1 MTTARRTRRPAHATL
16 ATASAARIPPPE
28 QLDIGATTSKRFEP
42 VNVPSDRPTSHGQ
55 GASRPLRDRRLV
67 QATWA
72 TCVAIVASAIPD
84 IGSERWRNLPPLFV
98 GLVAM
103 GGVLLLVRAGRR
115 NGAVAMLLCSLFAMV
130 CLLMWQ
136 NGGLRDTSLLAFPC
150 ILVFAAMLGTRKLYF
165 GLFAAMTAI
174 VALLLVVNTNGT
186 HVNRLLPLSFSTF
199 VDLVAVLFVTSVV
212 AWLMASDM
220 QTALDAVHAQN
231 EQMAA
236 AQQRME
242 MMATHDALTG
252 LPNRSLARD
261 RFEQA
266 AAAARRGDHSVAML
280 YLDLDNFKNVNDTLG
295 HSSGDTLLKL
305 VSERL
310 ATLLRTADT
319 VARLGGDE
327 FLLLVP
333 EVHDGA
339 TVAEI
344 ANKVVTGLMA
354 PFEVLGMEIF
364 AGCSLGITLF
374 PADDIDFDSLL
385 KKADIAMY
393 RAKES
398 GRNAFRF
405 WDGEMNDS
413 VVEHVALLSAMRSA
427 IAHRDFTLSY
437 QPQFDLRTGKLI
449 GAEALIRWNHAEM
462 GNISPVRFIPLAE
475 RSGLII
481 PIGDWVLQ
489 EACAQAQRWRAAGW
503 TDFTISVNVSP
514 VQFKRGSVE
523 NSVAQALADSGLPST
538 HLELELTE
546 SLLIQD
552 SLTLVESLATLR
564 RMGVRFAID
573 DFGTGYSNLAYL
585 KRFEVERLKIDQ
597 TFVRRLTDDVQ
608 DQAIVRAIV
617 QMASSLNLFT
627 VAEGVE
633 DSATLAL
640 LGDLGCQQGQG
651 FHWSP
656 AVPAAEFEAF
666 LRA

>member
-1 MTTARRTRRPAHATL
+1 MNVFREQP
-16 ATASAARIPPPE
+16 IPP
-28 QLDIGATTSKRFEP
+28 
-42 VNVPSDRPTSHGQ
+42 GQ

-67 QATWA
+67 QAIWA
-72 TCVAIVASAIPD
+72 ACVAITASAIPD
-84 IGSERWRNLPPLFV
+84 VWSANWRNLPPLLL
-98 GLVAM
+98 GLLAM
-103 GGVLLLVRAGRR
+103 AAVLRLVHVGRR
-115 NGAVAMLLCSLFAMV
+115 GAGVALMLTSLMGMV
-130 CLLMWQ
+130 TLLMWQ

-150 ILVFAAMLGTRKLYF
+150 MLLFAAMLGTRRLYV
-165 GLFAAMTAI
+165 GLFAAMMAVI
-174 VALLLVVNTNGT
+174 VTLLVANIQGW
-186 HVNRLLPLSFSTF
+186 HVNKVPPLSANTF
-199 VDLVAVLFVTSVV
+199 VDLAAVLFVTSVI

-220 QTALDAVHAQN
+220 HTALDAVHAQN
-231 EQMAA
+231 AQMAA
-236 AQQRME
+236 TQQRME
-242 MMATHDALTG
+242 IMATHDALTG

-266 AAAARRGDHSVAML
+266 AAAARRGEHSVAML

-295 HSSGDTLLKL
+295 HSSGDTLLKQ

-310 ATLLRTADT
+310 LALLRTADT

-333 EVHDGA
+333 DVSEIPA
-339 TVAEI
+339 VAEI
-344 ANKVVTGLMA
+344 ANKVVSGLMA
-354 PFEVLGMEIF
+354 PFDVIGMQIF
-364 AGCSLGITLF
+364 AGCSLGVTLF
-374 PADDIDFDSLL
+374 PADGADFDSLL

-393 RAKES
+393 RAKEA

-405 WDGEMNDS
+405 WDGEMNAS
-413 VVEHVALLSAMRSA
+413 VIEHVELLSAMRTA
-427 IAHRDFTLSY
+427 LERHEFTLSY
-437 QPQFDLRTGKLI
+437 QPQFDLRTGTLI
-449 GAEALIRWNHAEM
+449 GAEALIRWRHAEL
-462 GNISPVRFIPLAE
+462 GQISPARFIPLAE

-481 PIGDWVLQ
+481 PIGDWVLH

-503 TDFTISVNVSP
+503 GDLTISVNVSP
-514 VQFKRGSVE
+514 VQFRRGSVE
-523 NSVAQALADSGLPST
+523 ASVAQALADSGLPST
-538 HLELELTE
+538 NLELELTE

-552 SLTLVESLATLR
+552 SLALAESLASLR
-564 RMGVRFAID
+564 RLGVRFAID

-617 QMASSLNLFT
+617 QMAASLNLFT

-633 DSATLAL
+633 DGATLAL

-656 AVPAAEFEAF
+656 AVPAAEFEKF

>member
-1 MTTARRTRRPAHATL
+1 MNVSSEQPSSPGQ
-16 ATASAARIPPPE
+16 ASA
-28 QLDIGATTSKRFEP
+28 
-42 VNVPSDRPTSHGQ
+42 
-55 GASRPLRDRRLV
+55 RPLRDRRLV

-72 TCVAIVASAIPD
+72 TCIAICATAVPD
-84 IGSERWRNLPPLFV
+84 IWSGRWMNLPPLAV
-98 GLVAM
+98 GLAGLGVVLWLAHADRRNAAVA
-103 GGVLLLVRAGRR
+103 LLLA
-115 NGAVAMLLCSLFAMV
+115 SLFGMV

-150 ILVFAAMLGTRKLYF
+150 MLVFAAMLGTRRLYF
-165 GLFAAMTAI
+165 GLLAGMMAMI
-174 VALLLVVNTNGT
+174 ALLLVVNTNGW
-186 HVNRLLPLSFSTF
+186 HVNRLPPLSYNTF
-199 VDLVAVLFVTSVV
+199 VDLASVLFVTSVI

-220 QTALDAVHAQN
+220 HTALDAVNAQN
-231 EQMAA
+231 AQMAA
-236 AQQRME
+236 TQQRME

-266 AAAARRGDHSVAML
+266 ANAARRGEHGVAML

-295 HSSGDTLLKL
+295 HSSGDALLKQ
-305 VSERL
+305 VSDRL
-310 ATLLRTADT
+310 SALLRTADT

-327 FLLLVP
+327 FLLLIP
-333 EVHDGA
+333 EVADGGA
-339 TVAEI
+339 VAEI
-344 ANKVVTGLMA
+344 ANKVVAGLMA
-354 PFEVLGMEIF
+354 PFEVIGMEIF
-364 AGCSLGITLF
+364 AGCSLGITMF
-374 PADDIDFDSLL
+374 PADGTDFDSLL

-398 GRNAFRF
+398 GRNAYRF
-405 WDGEMNDS
+405 WDGEMNAS
-413 VVEHVALLSAMRSA
+413 VVEHVELLSAMRA
-427 IAHRDFTLSY
+427 ALAHRDFTLSY
-437 QPQFDLRTGKLI
+437 QPQFDLRTGRLI
-449 GAEALIRWNHAEM
+449 GAEALIRWRHAER
-462 GNISPVRFIPLAE
+462 GNISPAQFIPLAE

-503 TDFTISVNVSP
+503 TDLTISVNVSP

-523 NSVAQALADSGLPST
+523 TSVALALAASGLPSAN
-538 HLELELTE
+538 LELELTE

-552 SLTLVESLATLR
+552 SLSLVESLATLR

-617 QMASSLNLFT
+617 QMASSLNLYT

-633 DSATLAL
+633 DGATLAL

-656 AVPAAEFEAF
+656 AVPALEFEAF
-666 LRA
+666 LKV

>member
-1 MTTARRTRRPAHATL
+1 MKY
-16 ATASAARIPPPE
+16 S
-28 QLDIGATTSKRFEP
+28 DATTSKRFEP
-42 VNVPSDRPTSHGQ
+42 VNVPSEQPIPQGQ
-55 GASRPLRDRRLV
+55 SASRLLRDRRLV
-67 QATWA
+67 QAVWA
-72 TCVAIVASAIPD
+72 ACVAITASAIPD
-84 IGSERWRNLPPLFV
+84 FWSERWRNLPPLFIGLAAM
-98 GLVAM
+98 GLVLM
-103 GGVLLLVRAGRR
+103 LVRAGRR
-115 NGAVAMLLCSLFAMV
+115 TAAVALMLTSLMGMV
-130 CLLMWQ
+130 GLLMWQ

-150 ILVFAAMLGTRKLYF
+150 LLVFAAMLGTRRLYF
-165 GLFAAMTAI
+165 GLFATMMVVIAI
-174 VALLLVVNTNGT
+174 LLAVNINGW
-186 HVNRLLPLSFSTF
+186 HVNKVPPLTINTF
-199 VDLVAVLFVTSVV
+199 VDIAAVMFVTSVI

-220 QTALDAVHAQN
+220 HAALDAVHAQN
-231 EQMAA
+231 AQMAE
-236 AQQRME
+236 AQARME
-242 MMATHDALTG
+242 IMATHDALTG

-266 AAAARRGDHSVAML
+266 AAAARRGNSNVAML

-295 HSSGDTLLKL
+295 HSSGDTLLKQ
-305 VSERL
+305 VSDRL
-310 ATLLRTADT
+310 ASLLRNADT

-333 EVHDGA
+333 EVNDGA

-344 ANKVVTGLMA
+344 ANKVVSGLMA
-354 PFEVLGMEIF
+354 PFDVIGMEIF
-364 AGCSLGITLF
+364 AGCSLGITMF
-374 PADDIDFDSLL
+374 PTDGTDFDSLL

-393 RAKES
+393 RAKEA
-398 GRNAFRF
+398 GRNGFRF
-405 WDGEMNDS
+405 WDGEMNAS
-413 VVEHVALLSAMRSA
+413 VVEHVELLSAMRA
-427 IAHRDFTLSY
+427 ALAHRDFTLSY
-437 QPQFDLRTGKLI
+437 QPQFDLRTGRLI
-449 GAEALIRWNHAEM
+449 GAEALIRWNHAQM
-462 GNISPVRFIPLAE
+462 GYISPARFIPLAE

-489 EACAQAQRWRAAGW
+489 EACMQAQRWRSAGW
-503 TDFTISVNVSP
+503 TDLTISVNVSP

-523 NSVAQALADSGLPST
+523 TSVAQALAESGLPST
-538 HLELELTE
+538 SLELELTE

-552 SLTLVESLATLR
+552 SLALAESLASLR

-633 DSATLAL
+633 DAATLAL

-656 AVPAAEFEAF
+656 AVPAAEFEKF
-666 LRA
+666 LKA

>member
-1 MTTARRTRRPAHATL
+1 MTVSR
-16 ATASAARIPPPE
+16 E
-28 QLDIGATTSKRFEP
+28 QPISH
-42 VNVPSDRPTSHGQ
+42 NVDS
-55 GASRPLRDRRLV
+55 SRQLRDRRLV

-72 TCVAIVASAIPD
+72 TCIAICASSIPD
-84 IGSERWRNLPPLFV
+84 IVSQRWRNLPPLAL
-98 GLVAM
+98 GLLAM
-103 GGVLLLVRAGRR
+103 AGVLLLVRANRR
-115 NGAVAMLLCSLFAMV
+115 NGAVALLLCSLFGMV
-130 CLLMWQ
+130 SLLMWQ

-150 ILVFAAMLGTRKLYF
+150 MLVFAAMLGTRRLYF
-165 GLFAAMTAI
+165 GLFAAMMAVI
-174 VALLLVVNTNGT
+174 GALLVVNTNGS
-186 HVNRLLPLSFSTF
+186 HVNRLPPLSYNTF
-199 VDLVAVLFVTSVV
+199 IDLVAVLFVTSVI

-220 QTALDAVHAQN
+220 HNALDALHAQN
-231 EQMAA
+231 AQMAA
-236 AQQRME
+236 THERMAL
-242 MMATHDALTG
+242 MATHDALTG

-266 AAAARRGDHSVAML
+266 AAAARRGEHSVAML

-295 HSSGDTLLKL
+295 HSSGDALLKL
-305 VSERL
+305 VSDRL
-310 ATLLRTADT
+310 GTLLRTADT

-333 EVHDGA
+333 EVNDGA
-339 TVAEI
+339 AVAEI
-344 ANKVVTGLMA
+344 ANKVVNGLMA
-354 PFEVLGMEIF
+354 PFDVIGMEIF
-364 AGCSLGITLF
+364 AGCSLGITMF
-374 PADDIDFDSLL
+374 PADGSDFDSLL

-398 GRNAFRF
+398 GRNGFRF
-405 WDGEMNDS
+405 WDGEMNAS
-413 VVEHVALLSAMRSA
+413 VVEHVELLSAMRTA
-427 IAHRDFTLSY
+427 IAHKDFTLSY
-437 QPQFDLRTGKLI
+437 QPQFDLRTGRLI
-449 GAEALIRWNHAEM
+449 GAEALIRWKHAEL

-489 EACAQAQRWRAAGW
+489 EACTQAQRWRAAGW
-503 TDFTISVNVSP
+503 TDLTISVNVSP

-523 NSVAQALADSGLPST
+523 TSVAQALAESGLPSVN
-538 HLELELTE
+538 LELELTE

-552 SLTLVESLATLR
+552 SLTLAESLASLR

-617 QMASSLNLFT
+617 QMAASLNLFT

-633 DSATLAL
+633 DGATLAL

-656 AVPAAEFEAF
+656 AVPAAEFEKF

>member
-1 MTTARRTRRPAHATL
+1 MTVSR
-16 ATASAARIPPPE
+16 E
-28 QLDIGATTSKRFEP
+28 QAGTP
-42 VNVPSDRPTSHGQ
+42 GQ
-55 GASRPLRDRRLV
+55 SASRLLRDRRLV
-67 QATWA
+67 QTTWA
-72 TCVAIVASAIPD
+72 TCAAICATSIPD
-84 IGSERWRNLPPLFV
+84 IWSARWRNLPPLLL
-98 GLVAM
+98 GLAAM
-103 GGVLLLVRAGRR
+103 AAVLAMVRTGRR
-115 NGAVAMLLCSLFAMV
+115 NGAVAMLLWSLLGMV

-150 ILVFAAMLGTRKLYF
+150 MLVFAAMLGTRRLYF
-165 GLFAAMTAI
+165 GLFAAMLAMI
-174 VALLLVVNTNGT
+174 ALLLAVNINGW
-186 HVNRLLPLSFSTF
+186 HVNRLPPLSYNTF
-199 VDLVAVLFVTSVV
+199 IDLVAVLFVTSVI

-220 QTALDAVHAQN
+220 HAALDAVHAQN

-236 AQQRME
+236 AQERME
-242 MMATHDALTG
+242 IMATHDTLTG

-266 AAAARRGDHSVAML
+266 AAAARRGEHSVAML

-295 HSSGDTLLKL
+295 HGSGDALLKL

-310 ATLLRTADT
+310 SGLLRNADT

-339 TVAEI
+339 AVAEI

-354 PFEVLGMEIF
+354 PFDIIGMEIF
-364 AGCSLGITLF
+364 AGCSLGITMF
-374 PADDIDFDSLL
+374 PADDADFDNLL

-405 WDGEMNDS
+405 WDGEMNAS
-413 VVEHVALLSAMRSA
+413 VVEHVELLAAMRTA
-427 IAHRDFTLSY
+427 VARRDFTLSY

-449 GAEALIRWNHAEM
+449 GAEALIRWRHAEM

-489 EACAQAQRWRAAGW
+489 EACAQAQRWHAAGW
-503 TDFTISVNVSP
+503 TDLTISVNVSP
-514 VQFKRGSVE
+514 VQFRRGSVE
-523 NSVAQALADSGLPST
+523 TSVAQALAASGLPSAN
-538 HLELELTE
+538 LELELTE

-552 SLTLVESLATLR
+552 SLTLAESLASLR

-597 TFVRRLTDDVQ
+597 AFVRRLTDDIQ

-633 DSATLAL
+633 DAATLAL

>member
-1 MTTARRTRRPAHATL
+1 VTVSREQP
-16 ATASAARIPPPE
+16 IPP
-28 QLDIGATTSKRFEP
+28 
-42 VNVPSDRPTSHGQ
+42 GQ
-55 GASRPLRDRRLV
+55 SASRLLRDRRLV

-72 TCVAIVASAIPD
+72 ICLAICATSIPD
-84 IGSERWRNLPPLFV
+84 VLTRQWWNLPPLLI
-98 GLVAM
+98 GLGAM
-103 GGVLLLVRAGRR
+103 GGVLRMVRIGRR
-115 NGAVAMLLCSLFAMV
+115 NGAVVLLLTSLFAMV
-130 CLLMWQ
+130 SGLMWH

-150 ILVFAAMLGTRKLYF
+150 MLVFAAMLGTRRLYF
-165 GLFAAMTAI
+165 GLLAAMLAMI
-174 VALLLVVNTNGT
+174 ALLLEASLHGWKSTE
-186 HVNRLLPLSFSTF
+186 LPPLSYNTF
-199 VDLVAVLFVTSVV
+199 VDLASVLFVTSVV

-220 QTALDAVHAQN
+220 HDALDAVHAHN
-231 EQMAA
+231 AQMAA
-236 AQQRME
+236 TQQRME
-242 MMATHDALTG
+242 IMATHDALTG

-266 AAAARRGDHSVAML
+266 AAAARRGARSVAML

-295 HSSGDTLLKL
+295 HNSGDTLLKQ

-310 ATLLRTADT
+310 GSLLRNADT

-333 EVHDGA
+333 EVDDGA
-339 TVAEI
+339 AVAEI
-344 ANKVVTGLMA
+344 ANKVVGGLMA
-354 PFEVLGMEIF
+354 PFEVIGMEIF
-364 AGCSLGITLF
+364 AGCSLGITMF
-374 PADDIDFDSLL
+374 PADGTDFDSLL

-405 WDGEMNDS
+405 WDGEMNAS
-413 VVEHVALLSAMRSA
+413 VVEHVELLSAMRA
-427 IAHRDFTLSY
+427 ALAHGDFTLSY
-437 QPQFDLRTGKLI
+437 QPQFDLRTGRLI
-449 GAEALIRWNHAEM
+449 GAEALLRWRHAEM
-462 GNISPVRFIPLAE
+462 GNISPTRFIPLAE

-503 TDFTISVNVSP
+503 TDLTISVNVSP
-514 VQFKRGSVE
+514 VQFKRGNVE
-523 NSVAQALADSGLPST
+523 TSVAQALADSGLPSEN
-538 HLELELTE
+538 LELELTE

-552 SLTLVESLATLR
+552 SLSLSESLASLR

-597 TFVRRLTDDVQ
+597 TFVRRLTDDLQ

-617 QMASSLNLFT
+617 QMASSLNLYT

-633 DSATLAL
+633 DGATLAL

-656 AVPAAEFEAF
+656 AVPALEFEAF
-666 LRA
+666 LRG

>member
-1 MTTARRTRRPAHATL
+1 MQHLALQAMSGSLRPGKEYRRR
-16 ATASAARIPPPE
+16 
-28 QLDIGATTSKRFEP
+28 TSKRFEP
-42 VNVPSDRPTSHGQ
+42 VSVPREQPIPPALDAPR
-55 GASRPLRDRRLV
+55 ALRDRRLV
-67 QATWA
+67 QAAWA
-72 TCVAIVASAIPD
+72 CGLAICATGVPD
-84 IGSERWRNLPPLFV
+84 ILARRWHNIPPLLA
-98 GLVAM
+98 GLGALAVVLWLVRHQRRNAAVALM
-103 GGVLLLVRAGRR
+103 LTSLFGMVSLLL
-115 NGAVAMLLCSLFAMV
+115 
-130 CLLMWQ
+130 WQ
-136 NGGLRDTSLLAFPC
+136 NGGLRDTALMAFPC
-150 ILVFAAMLGTRKLYF
+150 MLVFAAMLGTRRLYF
-165 GLFAAMTAI
+165 ALFAAMLAVIATVLYAN
-174 VALLLVVNTNGT
+174 VSGR
-186 HVNRLLPLSFSTF
+186 HVNASPPLSWNTL
-199 VDLVAVLFVTSVV
+199 VDLVSVLSVTALV
-212 AWLMASDM
+212 AWLMAGDM
-220 QTALDAVHAQN
+220 HAALDALQARN
-231 EQMAA
+231 AQMAA
-236 AQQRME
+236 TQERME
-242 MMATHDALTG
+242 MMATHDALTN
-252 LPNRSLARD
+252 LPNRSLVRD

-266 AAAARRGDHSVAML
+266 AAVARRSGHSVAML

-295 HSSGDTLLKL
+295 HGSGDRLLMQ
-305 VSERL
+305 VGDRL
-310 ATLLRTADT
+310 SSLLRHADT

-333 EVHDGA
+333 EASDGA
-339 TVAEI
+339 AVAEI

-354 PFEVLGMEIF
+354 PFDVLGMEIF
-364 AGCSLGITLF
+364 SGCSLGVTMF
-374 PADDIDFDSLL
+374 PSDGEDFDSLL

-405 WDGEMNDS
+405 WDTEMNES
-413 VVEHVALLSAMRSA
+413 VVEHVELLSAMRA
-427 IAHRDFTLSY
+427 ALAHRDFTLSY
-437 QPQFDLRTGKLI
+437 QPQFDLRTGRLI
-449 GAEALIRWNHAEM
+449 GAEALIRWRHAEL
-462 GNISPVRFIPLAE
+462 GQISPARFIPLAE

-503 TDFTISVNVSP
+503 TDLTISVNVSP
-514 VQFKRGSVE
+514 VQFRRSSVE
-523 NSVAQALADSGLPST
+523 ASVAQALAGCGLPSAN
-538 HLELELTE
+538 LELELTE

-552 SLTLVESLATLR
+552 SLALVESLASLR

-633 DSATLAL
+633 DGATLAL

-656 AVPAAEFEAF
+656 AVPAAEFEKF

>member
-1 MTTARRTRRPAHATL
+1 MD
-16 ATASAARIPPPE
+16 S
-28 QLDIGATTSKRFEP
+28 DATTSKRFEP
-42 VNVPSDRPTSHGQ
+42 VNVSREQPIPPGQ
-55 GASRPLRDRRLV
+55 GAARPLRDRRLV
-67 QATWA
+67 QAIWA
-72 TCVAIVASAIPD
+72 TGIAISASSVPD
-84 IGSERWRNLPPLFV
+84 ILSAHWRNLPPLV
-98 GLVAM
+98 AGLAAM
-103 GGVLLLVRAGRR
+103 
-115 NGAVAMLLCSLFAMV
+115 AVVMLLIHRGHRNAAIAVMLSALMGMV
-130 CLLMWQ
+130 GQLMWQ

-150 ILVFAAMLGTRKLYF
+150 MLVFAAMLGTRRIYF
-165 GLFAAMTAI
+165 GLFAAMMAMI
-174 VALLLVVNTNGT
+174 ALLLVVNINGW
-186 HVNRLLPLSFSTF
+186 HVNKLPPLSYNTF
-199 VDLVAVLFVTSVV
+199 VDLGAVLFVTSVI
-212 AWLMASDM
+212 AWLMANDM
-220 QTALDAVHAQN
+220 HRALDAVSAQN
-231 EQMAA
+231 EMMQA
-236 AQQRME
+236 AQERME
-242 MMATHDALTG
+242 LMATHDALTG

-266 AAAARRGDHSVAML
+266 AAAARRGEHSVAML

-295 HSSGDTLLKL
+295 HGSGDTLLKL
-305 VSERL
+305 VSDRL
-310 ATLLRTADT
+310 ASLLRTADT

-333 EVHDGA
+333 EVNDGA
-339 TVAEI
+339 AVAEI
-344 ANKVVTGLMA
+344 ASKVVAGLMA
-354 PFEVLGMEIF
+354 PFDVIGMEIF
-364 AGCSLGITLF
+364 AGCSMGVTMF
-374 PADDIDFDSLL
+374 PADGADFDSLL

-398 GRNAFRF
+398 GRNGFRF
-405 WDGEMNDS
+405 WDGEMNAS
-413 VVEHVALLSAMRSA
+413 VVEHVELLSALRA
-427 IAHRDFTLSY
+427 ALAHGDFTLSY
-437 QPQFDLRTGKLI
+437 QPQFDLRTGRLI
-449 GAEALIRWNHAEM
+449 GAEALIRWRHAEM

-489 EACAQAQRWRAAGW
+489 EACAQAERWRAAGW
-503 TDFTISVNVSP
+503 TDLTISVNVSP

-523 NSVAQALADSGLPST
+523 TSVAQALAASGLPST
-538 HLELELTE
+538 NLELELTE

-552 SLTLVESLATLR
+552 SLALAESLASLR

-597 TFVRRLTDDVQ
+597 TFVRRLTDDLQ

-633 DSATLAL
+633 DAATLAL

-656 AVPAAEFEAF
+656 AVPAAEFEVF
-666 LRA
+666 LKK

>member
-1 MTTARRTRRPAHATL
+1 
-16 ATASAARIPPPE
+16 
-28 QLDIGATTSKRFEP
+28 
-42 VNVPSDRPTSHGQ
+42 
-55 GASRPLRDRRLV
+55 LRDRRLV

-72 TCVAIVASAIPD
+72 ICLAIGATAIPD
-84 IGSERWRNLPPLFV
+84 VLSRQWWNLPPLFM
-98 GLVAM
+98 GLAAM
-103 GGVLLLVRAGRR
+103 GIVLWMVRIDRR
-115 NGAVAMLLCSLFAMV
+115 NGAVVLLLTSLFAMV
-130 CLLMWQ
+130 SGLMWH

-150 ILVFAAMLGTRKLYF
+150 MLVFAAMLGTRRLYF
-165 GLFAAMTAI
+165 GLLAAMLAMI
-174 VALLLVVNTNGT
+174 ALLLEASIHGWKSTE
-186 HVNRLLPLSFSTF
+186 LPPLSYNTF
-199 VDLVAVLFVTSVV
+199 VDLASVLFVTSVI
-212 AWLMASDM
+212 AWLMASDLH
-220 QTALDAVHAQN
+220 TALDAVHAHN
-231 EQMAA
+231 AQMAA
-236 AQQRME
+236 TQQRME
-242 MMATHDALTG
+242 IMATHDALTG

-266 AAAARRGDHSVAML
+266 AGAARRSEHSVAML

-295 HSSGDTLLKL
+295 HNSGDTLLKL

-310 ATLLRTADT
+310 SSLLRTADT

-333 EVHDGA
+333 EVADGA
-339 TVAEI
+339 AAAEI
-344 ANKVVTGLMA
+344 ANKVVSGLMA
-354 PFEVLGMEIF
+354 PFDVIGMEIF
-364 AGCSLGITLF
+364 AGCSLGVTMF
-374 PADDIDFDSLL
+374 PADGNDFDSLL

-405 WDGEMNDS
+405 WDGEMNAS
-413 VVEHVALLSAMRSA
+413 VVEHVELLSALRA
-427 IAHRDFTLSY
+427 ALAHQDFTLSY
-437 QPQFDLRTGKLI
+437 QPQFDLLSGRLI
-449 GAEALIRWNHAEM
+449 GAEALLRWRHAEM
-462 GNISPVRFIPLAE
+462 GNISPARFIPLAE

-503 TDFTISVNVSP
+503 TDLTISVNVSP

-523 NSVAQALADSGLPST
+523 TSVAQALADSGLPSAN
-538 HLELELTE
+538 LELELTE

-552 SLTLVESLATLR
+552 SLALAESLASLR

-633 DSATLAL
+633 DGATLAL

-656 AVPAAEFEAF
+656 AVPAAQFEVF

>member
-1 MTTARRTRRPAHATL
+1 MTVSREQP
-16 ATASAARIPPPE
+16 IPLGVDGP
-28 QLDIGATTSKRFEP
+28 R
-42 VNVPSDRPTSHGQ
+42 V
-55 GASRPLRDRRLV
+55 LRDRRLV
-67 QATWA
+67 QAAWA
-72 TCVAIVASAIPD
+72 CGLAICATGIPD
-84 IGSERWRNLPPLFV
+84 VLAQRWRNIPPLLV
-98 GLVAM
+98 GLGALAVVLWLVRHRRRNAAVALM
-103 GGVLLLVRAGRR
+103 LTSLFGMVSLLL
-115 NGAVAMLLCSLFAMV
+115 
-130 CLLMWQ
+130 WQ
-136 NGGLRDTSLLAFPC
+136 NGGLRDTALMAFPC
-150 ILVFAAMLGTRKLYF
+150 MLVFAAMLGTRRLYF
-165 GLFAAMTAI
+165 GLFAAMLAVI
-174 VALLLVVNTNGT
+174 GAVLYANVSGL
-186 HVNRLLPLSFSTF
+186 HVNPLPPLSSNTL
-199 VDLVAVLFVTSVV
+199 VDLVSVLSVTALV
-212 AWLMASDM
+212 AWLMAGDM
-220 QTALDAVHAQN
+220 HAALDALQAQN
-231 EQMAA
+231 ARMAA
-236 AQQRME
+236 THERME
-242 MMATHDALTG
+242 MMATHDALTN

-266 AAAARRGDHSVAML
+266 AAAASRSEHCVAML
-280 YLDLDNFKNVNDTLG
+280 FLDLDNFKNVNDTLG
-295 HSSGDTLLKL
+295 HGSGDALL
-305 VSERL
+305 VQVGDRL
-310 ATLLRTADT
+310 SSLLRHADT

-333 EVHDGA
+333 EVSDGA

-344 ANKVVTGLMA
+344 ANKVVTGLTA
-354 PFEVLGMEIF
+354 PFDVLGTEIF
-364 AGCSLGITLF
+364 SGCSLGVTMF
-374 PADDIDFDSLL
+374 PADGGDFDSLL

-405 WDGEMNDS
+405 WDTEMNAS
-413 VVEHVALLSAMRSA
+413 VVEHVELLSAMRA
-427 IAHRDFTLSY
+427 ALANRDFTLSY
-437 QPQFDLRTGKLI
+437 QPQFDLRTGRLI
-449 GAEALIRWNHAEM
+449 GAEALIRWRHAEL
-462 GNISPVRFIPLAE
+462 GQISPARFIPLAE

-503 TDFTISVNVSP
+503 TDLTISVNVSP
-514 VQFKRGSVE
+514 VQFRRSSVE
-523 NSVAQALADSGLPST
+523 ASVAKALAGCGLPSGN
-538 HLELELTE
+538 LELELTE

-552 SLTLVESLATLR
+552 SLTLVESLASLR

-633 DSATLAL
+633 DGETLAL

-656 AVPAAEFEAF
+656 AVPAAEFEKF
-666 LRA
+666 LAA

>member
-1 MTTARRTRRPAHATL
+1 MNVL
-16 ATASAARIPPPE
+16 SE
-28 QLDIGATTSKRFEP
+28 Q
-42 VNVPSDRPTSHGQ
+42 PSTPGLS
-55 GASRPLRDRRLV
+55 ASRLLRDRRLV

-72 TCVAIVASAIPD
+72 ACIAIVASAIPD
-84 IGSERWRNLPPLFV
+84 IFAAHWRNLPPLMV

-103 GGVLLLVRAGRR
+103 SVVLALVGAGRR
-115 NGAVAMLLCSLFAMV
+115 NAAIALMLTSLMGMV
-130 CLLMWQ
+130 GLLMWQ
-136 NGGLRDTSLLAFPC
+136 NGGLRDTSLLTFPC
-150 ILVFAAMLGTRKLYF
+150 LLVFAAMLGTRRLYF
-165 GLFAAMTAI
+165 GLFATM
-174 VALLLVVNTNGT
+174 VALVAAVLVANTSGW
-186 HVNRLLPLSFSTF
+186 HVNRLPPLSINTF
-199 VDLVAVLFVTSVV
+199 VDIVAVMFVTSVI
-212 AWLMASDM
+212 AWLMSNDM
-220 QTALDAVHAQN
+220 HNALDALHAQN
-231 EQMAA
+231 AQMVQTQA
-236 AQQRME
+236 RME
-242 MMATHDALTG
+242 LMATHDALTG

-266 AAAARRGDHSVAML
+266 AAAARRTGQRVAML

-295 HSSGDTLLKL
+295 HSSGDTLLRQ
-305 VSERL
+305 VSDRL
-310 ATLLRTADT
+310 SAQLRHADT

-333 EVHDGA
+333 EVVDVDG
-339 TVAEI
+339 VADI

-354 PFEVLGMEIF
+354 PFSVMGMEIF
-364 AGCSLGITLF
+364 AGCSLGATMF
-374 PADDIDFDSLL
+374 PTDGEDFDSLL

-405 WDGEMNDS
+405 WDGEMNAS
-413 VVEHVALLSAMRSA
+413 VVEHVELLSAMRTA
-427 IAHRDFTLSY
+427 LVNREFTLSY
-437 QPQFDLRTGKLI
+437 QPQFDLRTGRLI
-449 GAEALIRWNHAEM
+449 GAEALIRWRHPDK
-462 GNISPVRFIPLAE
+462 GPISPARFIPLAE

-489 EACAQAQRWRAAGW
+489 EACAQAQRWREAGW
-503 TDFTISVNVSP
+503 EDLTISVNVSP
-514 VQFKRGSVE
+514 VQFRRGSVE
-523 NSVAQALADSGLPST
+523 GAVAQALADSGLPSAN
-538 HLELELTE
+538 LELELTE

-552 SLTLVESLATLR
+552 SLALAESLANLR
-564 RMGVRFAID
+564 RTGVRFAID

-597 TFVRRLTDDVQ
+597 TFVRRLTDDIQ

-633 DSATLAL
+633 DQATLAL

-666 LRA
+666 LQA

>member
-1 MTTARRTRRPAHATL
+1 VTVSR
-16 ATASAARIPPPE
+16 E
-28 QLDIGATTSKRFEP
+28 QPIHPGLGAMR
-42 VNVPSDRPTSHGQ
+42 Q
-55 GASRPLRDRRLV
+55 LRDRRLV

-72 TCVAIVASAIPD
+72 TCIAISATSIPD
-84 IGSERWRNLPPLFV
+84 IISQRWRNLPPLFI

-103 GGVLLLVRAGRR
+103 AAVLKLAHAGRR
-115 NGAVAMLLCSLFAMV
+115 NGAVALLLSSLFAMV
-130 CLLMWQ
+130 SLLMWQ

-150 ILVFAAMLGTRKLYF
+150 MLVFAAMLGTRRLYF
-165 GLFAAMTAI
+165 GLLAAMMSMIGAVL
-174 VALLLVVNTNGT
+174 VANMSGW
-186 HVNRLLPLSFSTF
+186 HVNQLPPLSVNTF
-199 VDLVAVLFVTSVV
+199 VDLGAVLFVTSVI

-220 QTALDAVHAQN
+220 HAALDAVNAQN
-231 EQMAA
+231 AQMAA
-236 AQQRME
+236 TQQRME
-242 MMATHDALTG
+242 LMATHDALTG

-266 AAAARRGDHSVAML
+266 AAAARRTEHSVAML

-310 ATLLRTADT
+310 GALLRTADT

-333 EVHDGA
+333 EVNDGA
-339 TVAEI
+339 AVAEI
-344 ANKVVTGLMA
+344 ANKVVNGLMA
-354 PFEVLGMEIF
+354 PFDVIGMEIF

-374 PADDIDFDSLL
+374 PADGTDFDSLL

-405 WDGEMNDS
+405 WDGEMNAS
-413 VVEHVALLSAMRSA
+413 VVEHVELLSAMRTA
-427 IAHRDFTLSY
+427 IAQKAFTLSY
-437 QPQFDLRTGKLI
+437 QPQFDLRTGRLI
-449 GAEALIRWNHAEM
+449 GAEALIRWKHAEM

-503 TDFTISVNVSP
+503 PDLTISVNVSP

-523 NSVAQALADSGLPST
+523 TSVALALAASGLPSAN
-538 HLELELTE
+538 LELELTE

-552 SLTLVESLATLR
+552 SLTLAESLASLR

-617 QMASSLNLFT
+617 QMAASLNLFT

-633 DSATLAL
+633 DGATLAL

-656 AVPAAEFEAF
+656 AVPAAEFEVF
-666 LRA
+666 LQR

>member
-1 MTTARRTRRPAHATL
+1 MPGSLRPGKI
-16 ATASAARIPPPE
+16 AS
-28 QLDIGATTSKRFEP
+28 DATTSKRSEP
-42 VNVPSDRPTSHGQ
+42 VNVLREQPIPPGQ
-55 GASRPLRDRRLV
+55 SASRLLRDRRLV
-67 QATWA
+67 QAVWA
-72 TCVAIVASAIPD
+72 ACIAIVASSIPD
-84 IGSERWRNLPPLFV
+84 LCTERWRNLPPLII
-98 GLVAM
+98 GLAAM
-103 GGVLLLVRAGRR
+103 GVVLVLVRAGRR
-115 NGAVAMLLCSLFAMV
+115 TTAIALMLTSLMGMV
-130 CLLMWQ
+130 GLLMWQ

-150 ILVFAAMLGTRKLYF
+150 LLVFAAMLGTRRLYF
-165 GLFAAMTAI
+165 GLFATM
-174 VALLLVVNTNGT
+174 VAVVAGVLLANTSGW
-186 HVNRLLPLSFSTF
+186 HVNKLPPLSINTF
-199 VDLVAVLFVTSVV
+199 VDIVAVLFVTSVI

-220 QTALDAVHAQN
+220 HSALDAVHAQN
-231 EQMAA
+231 AQMAA
-236 AQQRME
+236 TQQRME
-242 MMATHDALTG
+242 IMATHDALTG

-266 AAAARRGDHSVAML
+266 AAAAQRGGHSVAML

-295 HSSGDTLLKL
+295 HSSGDTLLKQ

-310 ATLLRTADT
+310 GTLLRTADT

-333 EVHDGA
+333 EVKDIDA
-339 TVAEI
+339 VAEI
-344 ANKVVTGLMA
+344 ASKVVSGLMA
-354 PFEVLGMEIF
+354 PFDVIGMEIF

-374 PADDIDFDSLL
+374 PADGADFDSLL

-393 RAKES
+393 RAKEA
-398 GRNAFRF
+398 GRNAYRF
-405 WDGEMNDS
+405 WDGEMNAS
-413 VVEHVALLSAMRSA
+413 VVEHVELLSAMRAALS
-427 IAHRDFTLSY
+427 HRDFTLSY
-437 QPQFDLRTGKLI
+437 QPQFELRTGRLI
-449 GAEALIRWNHAEM
+449 GAEALIRWRHAEM
-462 GNISPVRFIPLAE
+462 GNISPTRFIPLAE

-503 TDFTISVNVSP
+503 PDLTISVNVSP

-523 NSVAQALADSGLPST
+523 TSVAQALADSGLPST
-538 HLELELTE
+538 NLELELTE

-552 SLTLVESLATLR
+552 SLALAESLASLR

-597 TFVRRLTDDVQ
+597 TFVRRLTDDIQ

-617 QMASSLNLFT
+617 QMASSLNLST

-633 DSATLAL
+633 DGATLAL

-656 AVPAAEFEAF
+656 AVPALEFEAF

>member
-1 MTTARRTRRPAHATL
+1 MTVSREQPSSPA
-16 ATASAARIPPPE
+16 I
-28 QLDIGATTSKRFEP
+28 DTSR
-42 VNVPSDRPTSHGQ
+42 Q
-55 GASRPLRDRRLV
+55 LRDRRLV

-72 TCVAIVASAIPD
+72 TCIAICASAIPD
-84 IGSERWRNLPPLFV
+84 IVSERWRNLPPLAL
-98 GLVAM
+98 GLLAM
-103 GGVLLLVRAGRR
+103 GAVLLLVRAHRR
-115 NGAVAMLLCSLFAMV
+115 NGAVTLLLSSLFGMV
-130 CLLMWQ
+130 SLLMWQ

-150 ILVFAAMLGTRKLYF
+150 MLVFAAMLGTRRLYF
-165 GLFAAMTAI
+165 GLFAAMMAVI
-174 VALLLVVNTNGT
+174 GVLLVVNTNGT
-186 HVNRLLPLSFSTF
+186 HVNRLPPLSYNTF
-199 VDLVAVLFVTSVV
+199 IDLVAVLFVTSVI
-212 AWLMASDM
+212 AWLMANDM
-220 QTALDAVHAQN
+220 HNALDALHAQN
-231 EQMAA
+231 AQMAA
-236 AQQRME
+236 TQARME
-242 MMATHDALTG
+242 LMATHDALTG

-266 AAAARRGDHSVAML
+266 AAAARRGEHSVAML

-305 VSERL
+305 VSDRL
-310 ATLLRTADT
+310 STLLRTADT

-327 FLLLVP
+327 FLLLIP
-333 EVHDGA
+333 EVNDGA
-339 TVAEI
+339 AVAEI
-344 ANKVVTGLMA
+344 ANKVVNGLMA
-354 PFEVLGMEIF
+354 PFDVIGMEIF
-364 AGCSLGITLF
+364 AGCSLGITMF
-374 PADDIDFDSLL
+374 PADGTDFDSLL

-405 WDGEMNDS
+405 WDGEMNAS
-413 VVEHVALLSAMRSA
+413 VVEHVELLSAMRTA
-427 IAHRDFTLSY
+427 IAHKDFTLSY
-437 QPQFDLRTGKLI
+437 QPQFDLRTGRLI

-489 EACAQAQRWRAAGW
+489 EACTQAQRWRAAGW
-503 TDFTISVNVSP
+503 TDLTISVNVSP

-523 NSVAQALADSGLPST
+523 TSVAQALAASGLPST
-538 HLELELTE
+538 NLELELTE

-552 SLTLVESLATLR
+552 SLTLAESLASLR

-617 QMASSLNLFT
+617 QMAASLNLFT

-633 DSATLAL
+633 DGATLAL

-656 AVPAAEFEAF
+656 AVPAAEFEKF

>member
-1 MTTARRTRRPAHATL
+1 MTVPRAQPTTL
-16 ATASAARIPPPE
+16 PR
-28 QLDIGATTSKRFEP
+28 GAP
-42 VNVPSDRPTSHGQ
+42 
-55 GASRPLRDRRLV
+55 RPLRDRRLV

-72 TCVAIVASAIPD
+72 TILAICASAIPD
-84 IGSERWRNLPPLFV
+84 FFSERWRNLPPLAV
-98 GLVAM
+98 GLVALAV
-103 GGVLLLVRAGRR
+103 VLFMVRAGRR
-115 NGAVAMLLCSLFAMV
+115 NGAVALLLASLFAMV
-130 CLLMWQ
+130 SLLMWQ

-150 ILVFAAMLGTRKLYF
+150 MLVFAAMLGTRRLYF
-165 GLFAAMTAI
+165 CLFAGMMAMIA
-174 VALLLVVNTNGT
+174 VVLAGNLQGW
-186 HVNRLLPLSFSTF
+186 HQSRVVPLSLNTL
-199 VDLVAVLFVTSVV
+199 VDLWAVLFVTCVIS
-212 AWLMASDM
+212 WLMASDM
-220 QTALDAVHAQN
+220 HNALDAVHAQN

-236 AQQRME
+236 TQQRME
-242 MMATHDALTG
+242 IMATHDALTG

-266 AAAARRGDHSVAML
+266 AAAAGRSGQSVAML

-295 HSSGDTLLKL
+295 HSSGDALLKQ

-310 ATLLRTADT
+310 ASLLRNADT

-333 EVHDGA
+333 EVNDGA
-339 TVAEI
+339 AVAEI
-344 ANKVVTGLMA
+344 ANKVVSGLMA
-354 PFEVLGMEIF
+354 PFDVIGMEIF

-374 PADDIDFDSLL
+374 PADGTDFDSLL

-405 WDGEMNDS
+405 WDGEMNAS
-413 VVEHVALLSAMRSA
+413 VVEHVALLSAMRTA
-427 IAHRDFTLSY
+427 IAHQDFTLAY
-437 QPQFDLRTGKLI
+437 QPQFDLRTGRLI
-449 GAEALIRWNHAEM
+449 GAEALIRWKHAEM
-462 GNISPVRFIPLAE
+462 GPISPVRFIPLAE

-503 TDFTISVNVSP
+503 TDLTISVNVSP

-523 NSVAQALADSGLPST
+523 TSVAQALADSGLPSAN
-538 HLELELTE
+538 LELELTE

-552 SLTLVESLATLR
+552 SLTLAESLASLR

-617 QMASSLNLFT
+617 QMAASLNLFT

-633 DSATLAL
+633 DGATLAL

-656 AVPAAEFEAF
+656 AVPALEFEKF
-666 LRA
+666 LVGEPVVSEPLG

>member
-1 MTTARRTRRPAHATL
+1 VTVSREQPGAPGQ
-16 ATASAARIPPPE
+16 SAP
-28 QLDIGATTSKRFEP
+28 
-42 VNVPSDRPTSHGQ
+42 
-55 GASRPLRDRRLV
+55 RPLRDRRLV
-67 QATWA
+67 QATLA
-72 TCVAIVASAIPD
+72 TCVALCTSAIPD
-84 IGSERWRNLPPLFV
+84 ILSAQWRNLPPLGV
-98 GLVAM
+98 GLAAM
-103 GGVLLLVRAGRR
+103 GAVMCMVRAGRR
-115 NGAVAMLLCSLFAMV
+115 NGAVALMLCSLFGTV

-150 ILVFAAMLGTRKLYF
+150 MLVFAAMLGTRRLYF
-165 GLFAAMTAI
+165 GLLAAMLAMI
-174 VALLLVVNTNGT
+174 AGLLVAET
-186 HVNRLLPLSFSTF
+186 HAWHASRVPPLTYNTF
-199 VDLVAVLFVTSVV
+199 VDLASVLFVTSVI

-220 QTALDAVHAQN
+220 HAALDAVHEQN

-242 MMATHDALTG
+242 IMATHDALTG

-266 AAAARRGDHSVAML
+266 AAAARRGEHSVAML

-295 HSSGDTLLKL
+295 HGSGDTLLKL

-310 ATLLRTADT
+310 AGLLRNADT

-339 TVAEI
+339 AVAEI
-344 ANKVVTGLMA
+344 ANKVVSGLMA
-354 PFEVLGMEIF
+354 PFDVIGMEIF
-364 AGCSLGITLF
+364 AGCSLGITMF
-374 PADDIDFDSLL
+374 PADGADFDSLL

-405 WDGEMNDS
+405 WDGEMNAS
-413 VVEHVALLSAMRSA
+413 VVEHVALLSAMRTA

-437 QPQFDLRTGKLI
+437 QPQFDLRTGRLI
-449 GAEALIRWNHAEM
+449 GAEALIRWRHAEM

-503 TDFTISVNVSP
+503 TDLTISVNVSP

-523 NSVAQALADSGLPST
+523 TSVAQALADSGLPSAN
-538 HLELELTE
+538 LELELTE

-552 SLTLVESLATLR
+552 SLTLIESLATLR

-617 QMASSLNLFT
+617 QMAASLNLYT

-633 DSATLAL
+633 DGATLAL

-666 LRA
+666 LKVPA

>member
-1 MTTARRTRRPAHATL
+1 
-16 ATASAARIPPPE
+16 
-28 QLDIGATTSKRFEP
+28 
-42 VNVPSDRPTSHGQ
+42 VNVLREQPNPPGR
-55 GASRPLRDRRLV
+55 GAVRPLRDRRLV

-72 TCVAIVASAIPD
+72 TCIAICATSIPD
-84 IGSERWRNLPPLFV
+84 VISHRWSNLPPLLV
-98 GLVAM
+98 GLAAM
-103 GGVLLLVRAGRR
+103 GMVLWMVRIDRR
-115 NGAVAMLLCSLFAMV
+115 NGAVVLLLTSLFGVV
-130 CLLMWQ
+130 CGLMWH

-150 ILVFAAMLGTRKLYF
+150 MLVFAAMLGTRRLYF
-165 GLFAAMTAI
+165 GLLAAMLLAI
-174 VALLLVVNTNGT
+174 WGFLEANRSGW
-186 HVNRLLPLSFSTF
+186 HVNRLPPLSYNTV
-199 VDLVAVLFVTSVV
+199 VDLASILFVTSVV

-220 QTALDAVHAQN
+220 HAALDAVHAQN

-236 AQQRME
+236 AQRRME
-242 MMATHDALTG
+242 AMATHDALTG

-266 AAAARRGDHSVAML
+266 AAAARRGDHGVAML

-295 HSSGDTLLKL
+295 HNSGDALLTQ

-310 ATLLRTADT
+310 SSLLRTADT

-333 EVHDGA
+333 EVDDVA
-339 TVAEI
+339 AVAEI

-354 PFEVLGMEIF
+354 PFEIMGMEIF
-364 AGCSLGITLF
+364 AGCSLGATLF
-374 PADDIDFDSLL
+374 PADGTDFDSLL

-405 WDGEMNDS
+405 WDGEMNAS
-413 VVEHVALLSAMRSA
+413 VVEHVELLAAMRA
-427 IAHRDFTLSY
+427 ALAHRDFTLSY
-437 QPQFDLRTGKLI
+437 QPQFDLRTGRLI
-449 GAEALIRWNHAEM
+449 GAEALIRWRHAEM
-462 GNISPVRFIPLAE
+462 GSISPTRFIPLAE

-489 EACAQAQRWRAAGW
+489 EACAQAQRWHAAGW
-503 TDFTISVNVSP
+503 TDLTISVNVSP

-523 NSVAQALADSGLPST
+523 NSVAQALADSGLPSGN
-538 HLELELTE
+538 LELELTE

-552 SLTLVESLATLR
+552 SLSLAESLASLR

-633 DSATLAL
+633 DAATLAL

>member
-1 MTTARRTRRPAHATL
+1 MTVSRDQPGTP
-16 ATASAARIPPPE
+16 
-28 QLDIGATTSKRFEP
+28 
-42 VNVPSDRPTSHGQ
+42 GQ
-55 GASRPLRDRRLV
+55 SASRALRDRRLV

-72 TCVAIVASAIPD
+72 TCAALCASAVPD
-84 IGSERWRNLPPLFV
+84 ILSAQWGNLPPLGV

-103 GGVLLLVRAGRR
+103 GAVMWMVRAGRR
-115 NGAVAMLLCSLFAMV
+115 NGAVALMLCSLFGTV

-150 ILVFAAMLGTRKLYF
+150 MLVFAAMLGTRRLYF
-165 GLFAAMTAI
+165 GLLAAMLAMI
-174 VALLLVVNTNGT
+174 AGLLVAET
-186 HVNRLLPLSFSTF
+186 HGWHASRVPPLTYNTF
-199 VDLVAVLFVTSVV
+199 VDLASVLFVTSIVS
-212 AWLMASDM
+212 WLMASDM
-220 QTALDAVHAQN
+220 HAALDAMHTQN
-231 EQMAA
+231 EQMTA

-242 MMATHDALTG
+242 IMATHDALTG

-266 AAAARRGDHSVAML
+266 AAAARRGEHSVAML

-310 ATLLRTADT
+310 AGLLRNADT

-339 TVAEI
+339 AVAEI

-354 PFEVLGMEIF
+354 PFDVAGMEIF
-364 AGCSLGITLF
+364 AGCSLGITMF
-374 PADDIDFDSLL
+374 PADDADFDNLL

-405 WDGEMNDS
+405 WDGEMNAS
-413 VVEHVALLSAMRSA
+413 VVEHVELLAAMRTA
-427 IAHRDFTLSY
+427 IAHHDFTLSY
-437 QPQFDLRTGKLI
+437 QPQFDLRSGRLI
-449 GAEALIRWNHAEM
+449 GAEALLRWRHAEM

-503 TDFTISVNVSP
+503 TDLTISVNVSP

-523 NSVAQALADSGLPST
+523 TSVAQALAASGLPSAN
-538 HLELELTE
+538 LELELTE

-552 SLTLVESLATLR
+552 SLSLAESLASLR

-597 TFVRRLTDDVQ
+597 TFVRRLTDDIQ

-617 QMASSLNLFT
+617 QMAASLNLYT

-666 LRA
+666 LKA

>member
-1 MTTARRTRRPAHATL
+1 MNVLREQP
-16 ATASAARIPPPE
+16 IPP
-28 QLDIGATTSKRFEP
+28 
-42 VNVPSDRPTSHGQ
+42 GQ
-55 GASRPLRDRRLV
+55 GAVRPLRDRRLV
-67 QATWA
+67 QAIWA
-72 TCVAIVASAIPD
+72 TCIAIGATGIPD
-84 IGSERWRNLPPLFV
+84 VIEAHWSNLPPLLI
-98 GLVAM
+98 GLAAM
-103 GGVLLLVRAGRR
+103 ALVMVLVRLGRR
-115 NGAVAMLLCSLFAMV
+115 TAAVALMLTSLMGMV
-130 CLLMWQ
+130 SLLMWQ
-136 NGGLRDTSLLAFPC
+136 NGGLRDTSVLAFPC
-150 ILVFAAMLGTRKLYF
+150 MLVFAAMLGTRRLYF
-165 GLFAAMTAI
+165 GLFFAM
-174 VALLLVVNTNGT
+174 LVVIALMLAVNLNGW
-186 HVNRLLPLSFSTF
+186 HVNQLPPLSYNT
-199 VDLVAVLFVTSVV
+199 VIDLVCVLFVTSVI
-212 AWLMASDM
+212 AWLMANDM
-220 QTALDAVHAQN
+220 HAALDAVQAQN
-231 EQMAA
+231 AQMAA
-236 AQQRME
+236 TQQRME
-242 MMATHDALTG
+242 IMATHDALTG

-261 RFEQA
+261 RFEHA
-266 AAAARRGDHSVAML
+266 AAVARRSAHSVAML

-295 HSSGDTLLKL
+295 HNSGDTLLKQ

-310 ATLLRTADT
+310 SSLLRTADT

-333 EVHDGA
+333 EVDDVA
-339 TVAEI
+339 AVAEI
-344 ANKVVTGLMA
+344 ANKVVAGLMA
-354 PFEVLGMEIF
+354 PFDIIGMEIF
-364 AGCSLGITLF
+364 AGCSLGITMF
-374 PADDIDFDSLL
+374 PADGTDFDSLL

-393 RAKES
+393 RAKEA

-405 WDGEMNDS
+405 WDGEMNAS
-413 VVEHVALLSAMRSA
+413 VVEHVELLSAMRA
-427 IAHRDFTLSY
+427 ALAHHAFTLSY
-437 QPQFDLRTGKLI
+437 QPQFDLRTGRLI
-449 GAEALIRWNHAEM
+449 GAEALIRWRHAEL
-462 GNISPVRFIPLAE
+462 GNISPTRFIPLAE

-503 TDFTISVNVSP
+503 SDLTISVNVSP
-514 VQFKRGSVE
+514 VQFRRGSVE
-523 NSVAQALADSGLPST
+523 TSVADALAKSGLPST
-538 HLELELTE
+538 NLELELTE

-552 SLTLVESLATLR
+552 SLALAESLASLR

-633 DSATLAL
+633 DAATLAL

-666 LRA
+666 LKA

>member
-28 QLDIGATTSKRFEP
+28 QLDIGATTSKRFE
-42 VNVPSDRPTSHGQ
+42 RPTSHGQ

>member
-1 MTTARRTRRPAHATL
+1 MNVLREQPNPPGRG
-16 ATASAARIPPPE
+16 AA
-28 QLDIGATTSKRFEP
+28 
-42 VNVPSDRPTSHGQ
+42 V
-55 GASRPLRDRRLV
+55 RPLRDRRLV
-67 QATWA
+67 QAVWA
-72 TCVAIVASAIPD
+72 TCIAIVATSIPD
-84 IGSERWRNLPPLFV
+84 VIDGRWRSLAPLLI
-98 GLVAM
+98 GLVLM
-103 GGVLLLVRAGRR
+103 GSVMLLAHRGHR
-115 NGAVAMLLCSLFAMV
+115 NAAVALMLCSLMGMV
-130 CLLMWQ
+130 SLLMWQ

-150 ILVFAAMLGTRKLYF
+150 ILVFAAMLGTRRLYF
-165 GLFAAMTAI
+165 GLCIAMI
-174 VALLLVVNTNGT
+174 VMVGLMLVVNIRGW
-186 HVNRLLPLSFSTF
+186 HVNSVAPLSYNTF
-199 VDLVAVLFVTSVV
+199 IDLACVLFVTSVI

-220 QTALDAVHAQN
+220 HAALDAVQAQN
-231 EQMAA
+231 EQMAVTHA
-236 AQQRME
+236 RME
-242 MMATHDALTG
+242 LMATHDALTG

-266 AAAARRGDHSVAML
+266 AAIARRSEHSVAML

-295 HSSGDTLLKL
+295 HTSGDALLKQ
-305 VSERL
+305 VSGRL
-310 ATLLRTADT
+310 SSLLRTADT

-333 EVHDGA
+333 EVGDVTGA
-339 TVAEI
+339 AEI
-344 ANKVVTGLMA
+344 ANKIVAGLMA
-354 PFEVLGMEIF
+354 PFDILGMEIF
-364 AGCSLGITLF
+364 AGCSLGVTMF
-374 PADDIDFDSLL
+374 PADGVDFDSLL

-405 WDGEMNDS
+405 WDGEMNAS
-413 VVEHVALLSAMRSA
+413 VVEHVELLSAMRA
-427 IAHRDFTLSY
+427 ALAHNDFTLSY
-437 QPQFDLRTGKLI
+437 QPQFELRTGRLI
-449 GAEALIRWNHAEM
+449 GAEALIRWHHPEM
-462 GNISPVRFIPLAE
+462 GNISPARFIPLAE

-503 TDFTISVNVSP
+503 TELTISVNVSP
-514 VQFKRGSVE
+514 VQFRRGSVE
-523 NSVAQALADSGLPST
+523 TSVAQALADSGLPST
-538 HLELELTE
+538 NLELELTE

-552 SLTLVESLATLR
+552 SLALAESLASLR

-633 DSATLAL
+633 DAATLAL
-640 LGDLGCQQGQG
+640 LGELGCQQGQG

-656 AVPAAEFEAF
+656 AVPAAQFEVF
-666 LRA
+666 LRR

>member
-1 MTTARRTRRPAHATL
+1 MNVPREQP
-16 ATASAARIPPPE
+16 IPP
-28 QLDIGATTSKRFEP
+28 GRS
-42 VNVPSDRPTSHGQ
+42 
-55 GASRPLRDRRLV
+55 ASRLLRDRRLV
-67 QATWA
+67 QAVWA
-72 TCVAIVASAIPD
+72 ACMAIVASAIPD
-84 IGSERWRNLPPLFV
+84 VWSQHWRNLPPLFI
-98 GLVAM
+98 GLAAM
-103 GGVLLLVRAGRR
+103 GGVLMLVRADRR
-115 NGAVAMLLCSLFAMV
+115 NAAVGLMLTSLMGMV
-130 CLLMWQ
+130 SLLMWQ
-136 NGGLRDTSLLAFPC
+136 NGGLRDTSLIAFPC
-150 ILVFAAMLGTRKLYF
+150 MLVFAAMLGTRRLYF
-165 GLFAAMTAI
+165 GLFAAMMGVI
-174 VALLLVVNTNGT
+174 ALLLVVNTNGW
-186 HVNRLLPLSFSTF
+186 HVNRLPPLSVNTF
-199 VDLVAVLFVTSVV
+199 VDIFAVLFVTSVI

-220 QTALDAVHAQN
+220 HTALDAVHAQN
-231 EQMAA
+231 AQMAA
-236 AQQRME
+236 AQARME
-242 MMATHDALTG
+242 IMATHDALTS

-266 AAAARRGDHSVAML
+266 AAAARRGEHSVAML

-295 HSSGDTLLKL
+295 HSSGDTLLKQ
-305 VSERL
+305 VSDRL
-310 ATLLRTADT
+310 SALLRNADT

-333 EVHDGA
+333 EVRDGA
-339 TVAEI
+339 AVAEI
-344 ANKVVTGLMA
+344 ANKVVTGLLA
-354 PFEVLGMEIF
+354 PFDVIGMEIF
-364 AGCSLGITLF
+364 SGCSLGITMF
-374 PADDIDFDSLL
+374 PADGEDFDSLL

-393 RAKES
+393 RAKEA

-405 WDGEMNDS
+405 WDTEMNAS
-413 VVEHVALLSAMRSA
+413 VVEHVELLSAMRA
-427 IAHRDFTLSY
+427 ALARRDFTLSY
-437 QPQFDLRTGKLI
+437 QPQFDLRSGRLI
-449 GAEALIRWNHAEM
+449 GAEALIRWRHAEM
-462 GNISPVRFIPLAE
+462 GQISPARFIPLAE

-503 TDFTISVNVSP
+503 TDLTISVNVSP
-514 VQFKRGSVE
+514 VQFRRGSVE
-523 NSVAQALADSGLPST
+523 TSVSQALADSGLPST
-538 HLELELTE
+538 NLELELTE

-552 SLTLVESLATLR
+552 SLALAESLASLR

-633 DSATLAL
+633 DGATLAL
-640 LGDLGCQQGQG
+640 LGELGCQQGQG

-656 AVPAAEFEAF
+656 AVPAAEFEKF